1 MKDLLT
7 KLSKS
12 EVRDRKKKFSK
23 LHPRDAEKKKSEL
36 FCKSYFGI
44 LQEERNLNKK

>member
-7 KLSKS
+7 KITKS
-12 EVRDRKKKFSK
+12 EVRDRKKKFLK

-44 LQEERNLNKK
+44 LQEERNLLK